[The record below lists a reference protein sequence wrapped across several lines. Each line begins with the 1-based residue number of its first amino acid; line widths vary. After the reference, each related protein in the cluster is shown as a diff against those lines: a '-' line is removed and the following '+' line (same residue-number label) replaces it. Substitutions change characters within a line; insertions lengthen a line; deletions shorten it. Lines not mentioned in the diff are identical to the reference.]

1 MTAPDASTSPLDH
14 DAGGAGDICCPN
26 CGQDLALT
34 INAALPAVTDLTV
47 TLKVEPGQLMRLDTM
62 AGVMS
67 SWRELQ
73 IAVANSMGGDAEV
86 FLADM
91 GQRDNEFW
99 FTGRITNVVRGEP
112 QNPAPEV
119 SHVG

>member
-1 MTAPDASTSPLDH
+1 V
-14 DAGGAGDICCPN
+14 CCPN
-26 CGQDLALT
+26 CGEGLALA
-34 INAALPAVTDLTV
+34 IEASLPATTDLTV
-47 TLKVEPGQLMRLDTM
+47 SLKVEPGQLMRLDTM

-73 IAVANSMGGDAEV
+73 IAVGKSLETDTEV

-99 FTGRITNVVRGEP
+99 FTGRIINGGCDSDRSGEAGETHSGSTEGESADP
-112 QNPAPEV
+112 EGIAPEP
-119 SHVG
+119 SA